1 MAQQIAEQVIMTAV
15 DPIVVTNDSGCV
27 LQVNTATSRLFG
39 YDAEEMIGENISI
52 LMGEPERSAHDS
64 YLADYRRT
72 GVRSI
77 IGIGRDVEG
86 RTKNGDAIAVHLSVS
101 ELIVNG
107 VSLFAGIMQDI
118 RVRHMLEEELERAN
132 ALLAAELATARAEL
146 DVLTDRDRIARGLH
160 DTVIQQLFAA
170 GLGLNA
176 ASNLARSEGLADRLT
191 NAVNQIDDS
200 IYQLRS
206 IVYDLH
212 TRSRPTGL
220 KRAVLAVV
228 EEQTPALGFVPEVK
242 VGVQISEVSDR
253 VINELMPTLREGL
266 SNIAQHAH
274 ARSAQVFL
282 RLEDGELVL
291 HLADDGLGVAP
302 LEESLREHRPVRGNG
317 LRNMNE
323 RADSVGGSCTLRS
336 RPGGGAEL
344 VWRVPANA

>member
-1 MAQQIAEQVIMTAV
+1 MTAV
-15 DPIVVTNDSGCV
+15 HPIIVINGSGCV
-27 LQVNTATSRLFG
+27 LQINEATSQLFG
-39 YDAEEMIGENISI
+39 YLPDELIGLNVSV
-52 LMGEPERSAHDS
+52 LMGEPERSAHAS

-72 GVRSI
+72 QVRSI

-86 RTKNGDAIAVHLSVS
+86 RTKNGDPIAVHLSVS
-101 ELIVNG
+101 EIVVDG
-107 VSLFAGIMQDI
+107 VVFFAGIMQDI

-176 ASNLARSEGLADRLT
+176 ASNLALSEGLADRLT

-212 TRSRPTGL
+212 TRARPTGL
-220 KRAVLAVV
+220 KRAVLGVV
-228 EEQTPALGFVPEVK
+228 QEQTPALGFVPEVK

-253 VINELMPTLREGL
+253 VVNELMPTLREGL
-266 SNIAQHAH
+266 SNIAQHAD
-274 ARSAQVFL
+274 ARSAQVVL
-282 RLEDGELVL
+282 QLEDNELVL
-291 HLADDGLGVAP
+291 HLIDDGLGVARI
-302 LEESLREHRPVRGNG
+302 EESLRQHRPVRGNG

-323 RADSVGGSCTLRS
+323 RAESVGGSCSLRS
-336 RPGGGAEL
+336 RPGGGTEL
-344 VWRVPANA
+344 EWRVPANA

>member
-1 MAQQIAEQVIMTAV
+1 MIVI
-15 DPIVVTNDSGCV
+15 NDSGFV
-27 LQVNTATSRLFG
+27 LQINNATSKLFG
-39 YDAEEMIGENISI
+39 YEPDELIGRNVSI
-52 LMGEPERSAHDS
+52 LMGEPERSAHES

-77 IGIGRDVEG
+77 IGVGRDVEG
-86 RTKNGDAIAVHLSVS
+86 RTKNGDTIAIHLSVS
-101 ELIVNG
+101 EIVDDG
-107 VSLFAGIMQDI
+107 VTFFAGILQDI

-212 TRSRPTGL
+212 TRARPTGL
-220 KRAVLAVV
+220 KRAVLGVV
-228 EEQTPALGFVPEVK
+228 QEQTPALGFVPEVK

-266 SNIAQHAH
+266 SNIAQHAD
-274 ARSAQVFL
+274 ARSAQVVL
-282 RLEDGELVL
+282 QLDNGELVL
-291 HLADDGLGVAP
+291 HLIDDGLGVAKV
-302 LEESLREHRPVRGNG
+302 EESLRQHRPVRGNG

-323 RADSVGGSCTLRS
+323 RAESAGGSCSLRS
-336 RPGGGAEL
+336 RPGGGTEL
-344 VWRVPANA
+344 EWRVPANA